1 MEMFLSLPVLLAI
14 ALFIGI
20 VTLVKLLLTPENSLE
35 RRSQQDRRK
44 GKKQPEFPFYD
55 SEEVLV
61 TGDRRDRQRD
71 RRCNDFIITIQRYP
85 SEH

>member
-1 MEMFLSLPVLLAI
+1 MDMLLSLPVLLAI

-35 RRSQQDRRK
+35 RRSLQDRRR

-61 TGDRRDRQRD
+61 TNDRRNRQD
-71 RRCNDFIITIQRYP
+71 RRCTDFIITIQRYP
-85 SEH
+85 NER

>member
-1 MEMFLSLPVLLAI
+1 MFLNLPTILAI

-20 VTLVKLLLTPENSLE
+20 VTLVKLLLTPEHAFE
-35 RRSQQDRRK
+35 RRSRSDRRK

-61 TGDRRDRQRD
+61 TQERRNQSDRRSR
-71 RRCNDFIITIQRYP
+71 NFIITIQKYP
-85 SEH
+85 SEP

>member
-35 RRSQQDRRK
+35 RRSLKDRRK
-44 GKKQPEFPFYD
+44 GKKQPEFPLYD
-55 SEEVLV
+55 SEEILV
-61 TGDRRDRQRD
+61 TDERRSLED
-71 RRCNDFIITIQRYP
+71 RRCNNFIITIQRYP
-85 SEH
+85 SER